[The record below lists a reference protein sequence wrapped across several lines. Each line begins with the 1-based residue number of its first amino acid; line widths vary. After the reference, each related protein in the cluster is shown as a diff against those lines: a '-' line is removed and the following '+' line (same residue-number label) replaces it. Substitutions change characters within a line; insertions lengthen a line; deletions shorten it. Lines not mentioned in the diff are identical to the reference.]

1 MGKRKK
7 RRAKFVFMCANLVV
21 VETDRVLAC
30 TIGRWSLTAL
40 FTVSFL
46 FDWRGV

>member
-30 TIGRWSLTAL
+30 TNGSLVVDRPIHGI
-40 FTVSFL
+40 FSF
-46 FDWRGV
+46 